1 MGLWNKYIGGLE
13 RWLMNRKE
21 TRKVE
26 SFNVYNRRRKNIDII
41 KKLCTACDNNKM
53 WYKNGKWKCTKCG
66 AKIDT

>member
-1 MGLWNKYIGGLE
+1 
-13 RWLMNRKE
+13 MNRKE